1 MSSLS
6 ASNLPSGRQATWL
19 TESCSVPKTVIE
31 VAGPKLHLATLK
43 YLEPKILSLKC
54 VSMLP
59 GLQQSDLCKQIVD
72 DISNK

>member
-19 TESCSVPKTVIE
+19 TESCSIPKTV
-31 VAGPKLHLATLK
+31 VDMAGLKLHLATFK

-54 VSMLP
+54 V
-59 GLQQSDLCKQIVD
+59 K
-72 DISNK
+72 DIHKTFTKSLSLKIRLN